1 MRKLTPKRLISLLL
15 ALLMLTGTGST
26 VVFADSEATDS
37 AQTSNGRLDFE
48 KLESI
53 FNTRSY
59 EDYLNRY
66 KDKEAATSEI
76 IVDISKFEVADNAT
90 ATLSDTSK
98 YHNVY
103 VTPQFK
109 IKENNE
115 EWINSE
121 VQKVLSN
128 LDYDSYEVIYDYPE
142 ETKENRKYFYIR
154 YTKAN
159 EKVEPVVEI
168 NDVGTVTFTFNVEKS
183 GMYEIDLEYFAVVAK
198 SANIERRLLIN
209 GKVAYSEARSI
220 SMTKSWSNLY
230 YAQYDAEGNAI
241 IENGKYKVSY
251 RQDIQGNDIRAE
263 SVQTPVW
270 TSYKVSD
277 SSGYYNSLSFYLEE
291 GENTISFE
299 AEREPVAIKSLKLVP
314 PSVEISYAE
323 YLESIKGREE
333 SNQNAAPIYISA
345 ELFDNMSDESIYAF
359 SNRSS
364 SSTLPQSSTSQVIN
378 VLGGGTNYKTA
389 GQWVS
394 YTFTPEYSGYYNIMA
409 RFNQSALAGMFTSR
423 TIIING
429 EVLFSEA
436 RNTRFNYSTD
446 WQLET
451 LGDGTNDFVFYFEA
465 GKEYEVTLEVS
476 LGDMADTIRQVE
488 ESLNEINDCYLE
500 ILKLTGAE
508 PDEYRDYGFTRLMPE
523 VLVSFVKEYRRLD
536 TISKNLTELC
546 DAKGSHVATLDKVA
560 FLLNR
565 MGTNESE
572 VARNLATLKSYIGTL
587 GTWLN
592 DSRSQPIML
601 DYLLIVPADTTA
613 KQLKGDG
620 YEYKANS
627 NFFESAWF
635 EIKLFVQSFFTDY
648 SSMGATLETD
658 AEAVEVWISE
668 GRDQALIIRNL
679 VDSNFTPQSDISVNV
694 KLVAAGT
701 LLPSV
706 LSGLGPDAFIG
717 IGSVDTINYAIRSAV
732 LPLND
737 FEGFDELS
745 EEFTRAAL
753 IPLTLDGKTYGIPE
767 KMTFSM
773 MFYRT
778 DILVDL
784 GIDVP
789 QTWDDVLKALPD
801 LQANNMQIGLQ
812 RDYDLFLYQM
822 TDAIEGT
829 IVDQEGVQGRWADN
843 GMRCGLDSNIALEA
857 FEYYCEFYTMYSFP
871 VSYDASNRFRTGEMP
886 IVIGTYTAL
895 YNTLTCFAT
904 EIQGLWDF
912 TVLPGVQK
920 KDADGNLVFDAAG
933 NPVISNQA
941 VCGVVGLVM
950 LSSCPE
956 KQRDNTWEFIKWF
969 CGADAQAKYSNN
981 LITTIGNAAKHP
993 TANIKALAE
1002 MPWSSS
1008 EYAEIVAQ
1016 FDKMAAIENYPGSYI
1031 FDRYINFAFYDAYNS
1046 DADPVEALRSY
1057 ITVINKEITRKRAEF
1072 GMPTL
1077 ALGETLG
1084 DSATDTGA
1092 AE

>member
-1 MRKLTPKRLISLLL
+1 MRKLTPKRLISLVL
-15 ALLMLTGTGST
+15 ALLMLTGTGTT
-26 VVFADSEATDS
+26 VAMADDAE
-37 AQTSNGRLDFE
+37 TSGGVTSSGSPAWT
-48 KLESI
+48 LEELRELL
-53 FNTRSY
+53 NTRSY
-59 EDYLNRY
+59 EEYLERH
-66 KDKEAATSEI
+66 KDKAKADSVVD
-76 IVDISKFEVADNAT
+76 VDITKVDSEY

-98 YHNVY
+98 YPNVY
-103 VTPQFK
+103 VTPMFK
-109 IKENNE
+109 IQSDDHVDQAQ
-115 EWINSE
+115 ID
-121 VQKVLSN
+121 KVLSMI
-128 LDYDSYEVIYDYPE
+128 DYDQYEVIYDYSE
-142 ETKENRKYFYIR
+142 ELKENRRHFYIR
-154 YTKAN
+154 YTKN
-159 EKVEPVVEI
+159 EATTSPVVELKES
-168 NDVGTVTFTFNVEKS
+168 GTVSFTVNVEKS
-183 GMYEIDLEYFAVVAK
+183 GLYEIDIDYYPVEAK
-198 SANIERRLLIN
+198 SANIERMLLIN
-209 GKVAYSEARSI
+209 GKVAYSESRSI
-220 SMTKSWSNLY
+220 AMTKVWTNLY
-230 YAQYDAEGNAI
+230 YAQYD
-241 IENGKYKVSY
+241 ENGEILTDADGDFKVGY
-251 RQDIQGNDIRAE
+251 RQDIQHNDIRAE
-263 SVQTPVW
+263 AVQTPSW
-270 TSYKVSD
+270 RKYTVSD
-277 SSGYYNSLSFYLEE
+277 ASGYYNTLSFYLEE
-291 GENTISFE
+291 GENTITFV
-299 AEREPVAIKSLKLVP
+299 AEREPVAFKSIKLVP
-314 PSVEISYAE
+314 PTVEAGYAD
-323 YLESIKGREE
+323 YLESIRGRE
-333 SNQNAAPIYISA
+333 SNNENASPIYISA
-345 ELFDNMSDESIYAF
+345 ELFDAMSDESVYGY

-378 VLGGGTNYKTA
+378 VLGGSTNFKTA

-436 RNTRFNYSTD
+436 HNTRFDYSTE
-446 WQLET
+446 WQLEV
-451 LGDGTNDFVFYFEA
+451 LGDGNNEFVFYFEA

-476 LGDMADTIRQVE
+476 LGALADTVRKVE
-488 ESLNEINDCYLE
+488 ESLNAINDCYLE

-523 VLVSFVKEYRRLD
+523 VLVSFVKEYKRLD
-536 TISKNLTELC
+536 EISNYLSELC
-546 DAKGSHVATLDKVA
+546 GGEKGSHVATLDKVS
-560 FLLNR
+560 FLLQR
-565 MGTNESE
+565 MGTDESE
-572 VARNLATLKSYIGTL
+572 VAKNLTTLKSYIGTL

-592 DSRSQPIML
+592 DSRAQPIML
-601 DYLLIVPADTTA
+601 DYLLIVPEGTTE
-613 KQLKGDG
+613 KSLKEDG
-620 YEYKANS
+620 EVYKAQS

-658 AEAVEVWISE
+658 AEAVEAWISE

-679 VDSNFTPQSDISVNV
+679 VDSNFTPQTDISVNV

-732 LPLND
+732 LPMNE
-737 FEGFDELS
+737 FEGFE
-745 EEFTRAAL
+745 EICKEFTDAAL
-753 IPLTLDGKTYGIPE
+753 VPLTLDGKTYGLPE

-778 DILVDL
+778 DILAEL
-784 GIDVP
+784 GIEIP
-789 QTWDDVLKALPD
+789 RTWDDVLSALPV
-801 LQANNMQIGLQ
+801 LQSNNMQIGLQ

-822 TDAIEGT
+822 TDAIEG
-829 IVDQEGVQGRWADN
+829 INKDEEGTQGRWADH

-871 VSYDASNRFRTGEMP
+871 VTYDASNRFRTGEMP

-920 KDADGNLVFDAAG
+920 ADGG
-933 NPVISNQA
+933 ISNQA
-941 VCGVVGLVM
+941 VCAVVGLVM

-956 KQRDNTWEFIKWF
+956 EQREDTWEFIKWF

-993 TANIKALAE
+993 TANIKALEE
-1002 MPWSSS
+1002 MPWNTDELSN
-1008 EYAEIVAQ
+1008 ILMQ
-1016 FDKMAAIENYPGSYI
+1016 FNNMAAIENYPGSYI

-1057 ITVINKEITRKRAEF
+1057 ITVINKEITRKREEF
-1072 GMPTL
+1072 DMDTL
-1077 ALGETLG
+1077 KLGEKLPVDDG
-1084 DSATDTGA
+1084 SDTTGQ
-1092 AE
+1092 